1 MIIEFWERNND
12 NSPVERFLRKL
23 DDDVMGKVVDL
34 ITVYDKPQ
42 WTCVTMLSAGDL
54 KSLGSG
60 LYELKVKASG
70 TFFRFPAAVKGE
82 TLILLDGFKKQK
94 NKLEKKDIR
103 KARKLYEEYLMGL
116 SHKT

>member
-1 MIIEFWERNND
+1 VIIEFWERSSD

-34 ITVYDKPQ
+34 ISIYDKPQ
-42 WTCVTMLSAGDL
+42 WTYLVMVNAGDL

-60 LYELKVKASG
+60 LYELKIKACG

-82 TLILLDGFKKQK
+82 TLVLLDGFKKQK
-94 NKLEKKDIR
+94 NKLENKDIKR
-103 KARKLYEEYLMGL
+103 ARKLYDEFLMG
-116 SHKT
+116 